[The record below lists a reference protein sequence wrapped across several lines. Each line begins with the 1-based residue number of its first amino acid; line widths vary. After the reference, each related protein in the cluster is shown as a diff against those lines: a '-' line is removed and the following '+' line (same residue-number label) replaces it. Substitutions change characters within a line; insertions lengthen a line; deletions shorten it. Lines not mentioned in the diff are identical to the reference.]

1 MPHELDWLWRA
12 IAFPFVD
19 WANSP
24 SMLRLELRRPW
35 LYRAIVWPPF
45 LLLMAA
51 LSVVSLW
58 LLGVVKL

>member
-1 MPHELDWLWRA
+1 
-12 IAFPFVD
+12 
-19 WANSP
+19 
-24 SMLRLELRRPW
+24 MLRLELRRPW

-45 LLLMAA
+45 FLLMAA